1 MSLSETSLSMN
12 KNTIRKDNREN
23 LSMRPLSFEMDV
35 SEYAEGSCIISYGK
49 TKVLCTASIEERV
62 PKWLQGGDTGWV
74 TAEYSMLPRA
84 THSRIRRDKAF
95 SGGRSQEISRL
106 VGRSLR
112 ACVDMTAIV
121 EKSIVVDCDVLQA
134 DGGTRTASITGGF
147 VALSRAFEFLKAQG
161 AITKDPMLFQIAGL
175 SSGFVNGNLL
185 VDLDYE
191 EDSSCDS
198 DVNFVMNNKKQ
209 LIEVQGTAEGAPFS
223 PKDFSDLVEKTQ
235 FAAEAIFQKQRE
247 ALGLEKSLA

>member
-1 MSLSETSLSMN
+1 MN

-23 LSMRPLSFEMDV
+23 LSMRPLNFEMDV
-35 SEYAEGSCIISYGK
+35 AEYAEGSCLVSYGK
-49 TKVLCTASIEERV
+49 TRVLCTASIEERV
-62 PKWLQGGDTGWV
+62 PKWLQGSEKGWV

-84 THSRIRRDKAF
+84 THTRIRRDKAF

-112 ACVDMTAIV
+112 ACVDMTAIP

-147 VALSRAFEFLKAQG
+147 VALSRAFEFLKSQG
-161 AITKDPMLFQIAGL
+161 EIKKDPMIFQIAGL
-175 SSGFVNGNLL
+175 SSGFVNGTLL

-198 DVNFVMNNKKQ
+198 DVNFVMNNKKE

-223 PKDFSDLVEKTQ
+223 HENFSELVEKTQ
-235 FAAEAIFQKQRE
+235 FAAEVIFQKQRE
-247 ALGLEKSLA
+247 ALGLEKTLA

>member
-1 MSLSETSLSMN
+1 
-12 KNTIRKDNREN
+12 
-23 LSMRPLSFEMDV
+23 MRPVSFEMDPT
-35 SEYAEGSCIISYGK
+35 EYAEGSCIVSFGK
-49 TKVLCTASIEERV
+49 TKVLCTASVEDRI
-62 PKWLQGGDTGWV
+62 PKWLQGGDEGWV

-84 THSRIRRDKAF
+84 THTRIRRDKAF

-112 ACVDMTAIV
+112 ACVNMKAIP

-147 VALSRAFEFLKAQG
+147 VALARAFEFLKSQG
-161 AITKDPMLFQIAGL
+161 QIKENPLMFQVAGL
-175 SSGFVNGNLL
+175 SSGFVNGELL

-198 DVNFVMNNKKQ
+198 DVNFVMTNKQQ
-209 LIEVQGTAEGAPFS
+209 LIEIQGTAEKAPFDS
-223 PKDFSDLVEKTQ
+223 TQ
-235 FAAEAIFQKQRE
+235 LANLIENTQKASQVLFEAQRQ
-247 ALGLEKSLA
+247 ALGWETLLA